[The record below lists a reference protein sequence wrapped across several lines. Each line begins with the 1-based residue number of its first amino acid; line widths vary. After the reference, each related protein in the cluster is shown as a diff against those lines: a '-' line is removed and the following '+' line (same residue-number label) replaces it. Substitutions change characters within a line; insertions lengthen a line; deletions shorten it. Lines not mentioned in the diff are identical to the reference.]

1 MAARPDL
8 KGFLADERGATAI
21 EYGLLVAVLSLFLV
35 AAYGNLQGVLIETI
49 SNATAKVEA
58 ATHS

>member
-1 MAARPDL
+1 M
-8 KGFLADERGATAI
+8 
-21 EYGLLVAVLSLFLV
+21 AVLSLFLV

-49 SNATAKVEA
+49 TNATAKVEA

>member
-1 MAARPDL
+1 
-8 KGFLADERGATAI
+8 
-21 EYGLLVAVLSLFLV
+21 VAVLSLFLV

-49 SNATAKVEA
+49 ANATAKVEA